1 MRLRS
6 HVERLKRIREG
17 GSGGFRLANGRWY
30 SYDFEQAA
38 GALFVHCVGCMGQAK
53 LPSPDDP
60 EPEEPEILKMIREA
74 EDPHRAM
81 APFRPENEERGF
93 ADPAML
99 LAPGSLP
106 LELPSEAHPD
116 SQAPLEEIP
125 DLSE

>member
-1 MRLRS
+1 MRLRG

-17 GSGGFRLANGRWY
+17 GRNGFRLANGRWY

-38 GALFVHCVGCMGQAK
+38 GALFVHCVGCMGQG
-53 LPSPDDP
+53 PSPDDP

-81 APFRPENEERGF
+81 APFRPENPERGF

-99 LAPGSLP
+99 LA
-106 LELPSEAHPD
+106 ELPNEAHPD
-116 SQAPLEEIP
+116 LEPEEIP